1 MRSRRRTSVTRS
13 IFLLSA
19 SAAFLVSA
27 CTSGVQA
34 SLLQP
39 PRTQSA
45 IPTSTVWTPGP
56 DWALSWS
63 DNFSGPDAL
72 QDWTPEVGGFSKDSQ
87 ELQYYSPKNA
97 RLRPGGGLEI
107 VATTNGYEQQCWYGT
122 CRYSSAMLK
131 TTGHFQQQYGI
142 FSAYIK
148 LPAGRGLWPAFWM
161 TGAYGGEI
169 DIIEVNNQDPNLV
182 EGFVHSPQ
190 VKRGLYLHLQTSLY
204 ATYHEFSVEW
214 TSTGITWLI
223 DGRAYGHVHTTPGAN
238 PFNQSFS
245 LILDLAVG
253 GTWPGPPTAST
264 VFPAQLNVAWVRV
277 YKYRTNS

>member
-19 SAAFLVSA
+19 CATFLVSA

-39 PRTQSA
+39 PKPSPRSRLQLSGLPALIGRSAGAIISADPTRCRTGHRKSEGLA
-45 IPTSTVWTPGP
+45 RIAKS
-56 DWALSWS
+56 
-63 DNFSGPDAL
+63 FSIIL
-72 QDWTPEVGGFSKDSQ
+72 QKTQDCSRG
-87 ELQYYSPKNA
+87 
-97 RLRPGGGLEI
+97 RPEI

-131 TTGHFQQQYGI
+131 TAGHFQQQYGI

-161 TGAYGGEI
+161 TGANGGEI
-169 DIIEVNNQDPNLV
+169 DIIEVNNQHPNLV

-253 GTWPGPPTAST
+253 GTWPGAADSEHSFSSSVECGMGTR
-264 VFPAQLNVAWVRV
+264 L
-277 YKYRTNS
+277 